1 MKTLDLFKKMLLT
14 VAGSLLIG
22 FMCFALSTS
31 GKISAEFAIVAML
44 FVQVVFT
51 ASNVLW
57 FNDNLKDVEFT
68 GVSRSMW
75 TSLLFL
81 FTLVLYFLRD
91 TQAVV
96 FITCTAFL
104 PFVMAI
110 AHWVVWCVKNVS
122 FRVSLKG

>member
-31 GKISAEFAIVAML
+31 GKISAEFAIVATL

-68 GVSRSMW
+68 EVSRSMW
-75 TSLLFL
+75 TSLLPTFAI
-81 FTLVLYFLRD
+81 VLYFLRD

-96 FITCTAFL
+96 FITCTAFM
-104 PFVMAI
+104 PFVMATI
-110 AHWVVWCVKNVS
+110 HWVVWCVKNVS

>member
-31 GKISAEFAIVAML
+31 GKISAEFAIVATL

-68 GVSRSMW
+68 EVSRSMW
-75 TSLLFL
+75 TSLLPTFAI
-81 FTLVLYFLRD
+81 VLYFLRD

-96 FITCTAFL
+96 FITCTDFL
-104 PFVMAI
+104 TFVMAF
-110 AHWVVWCVKNVS
+110 AHWVVWCVKYVS
-122 FRVSLKG
+122 FIVSLKG

>member
-1 MKTLDLFKKMLLT
+1 MLLT

-31 GKISAEFAIVAML
+31 GKISAEFAIVATL

-68 GVSRSMW
+68 EVSRSMW
-75 TSLLFL
+75 TSLLPTFAI
-81 FTLVLYFLRD
+81 VLYFLRD

-96 FITCTAFL
+96 FITCTAFM
-104 PFVMAI
+104 PFVMATV
-110 AHWVVWCVKNVS
+110 HWVVWCVKNVS

>member
-31 GKISAEFAIVAML
+31 GKISAEFAIVATL

-68 GVSRSMW
+68 EISRSMW
-75 TSLLFL
+75 TSLLPIFAI
-81 FTLVLYFLRD
+81 VLYFLRD